1 LHPKV
6 LSKNAWELVR
16 RLVGHGLLEGWVLA
30 GDTGLALQFGHRYSE
45 DLDLFR
51 RETFDPQFMLDELAK
66 LGQVVVQARSPGT
79 LHAVIDGVRMSFLE
93 AQADFLFPGTP
104 YRGMIVAD
112 PSDIA
117 VMKLIAIGGRGSRKD
132 FVDLFFLF
140 RNGITLDSAFKMLR
154 RRFRGI
160 DYNEYHLRKALVYFA
175 DAESEPMPSMIR
187 DVSWGTIRE
196 AIIEEVRR
204 LT

>member
-1 LHPKV
+1 MHPKV
-6 LSKNAWELVR
+6 LSGNAWEIVR
-16 RLVGHGLLEGWVLA
+16 RMVGNGLLEGWVLA
-30 GDTGLALQFGHRYSE
+30 GGTGLALQFGHRYSE

-51 RETFDPQFMLDELAK
+51 PESFDPQLMLDELAK
-66 LGQVVVQARSPGT
+66 LGRVAVQTRSSGT
-79 LHAVIDGVRMSFLE
+79 LHAVVDGVRLSFLE
-93 AQADFLFPGTP
+93 AQADFLYPGTP
-104 YRGMIVAD
+104 YRGITIAD

-117 VMKLIAIGGRGSRKD
+117 VMKLVAIGGRGGRKD

-140 RNGITLDSAFKMLR
+140 RDGITLDSTFKMLR

-187 DVSWGTIRE
+187 NVSWGTIKK
-196 AIIEEVRR
+196 AIVEEVRR

>member
-6 LSKNAWELVR
+6 LSRNAWKTVR
-16 RLVGHGLLEGWVLA
+16 RLVANGLLEGWVLA
-30 GDTGLALQFGHRYSE
+30 GGTGLALQFGHRYSE

-51 RETFDPQFMLDELAK
+51 REPFDPQRMLDELAR
-66 LGQVVVQARSPGT
+66 LGQVSVQARSPGT
-79 LHAVIDGVRMSFLE
+79 LHAVIDGLRMSFLE
-93 AQADFLFPGTP
+93 AQADFLFPGSP
-104 YRGMIVAD
+104 YRGMVVAD

-117 VMKLIAIGGRGSRKD
+117 VMKVIAIGGRGSRKD

-140 RNGITLDSAFKMLR
+140 RNGITLESVFRMLR
-154 RRFRGI
+154 KRFRGI

-175 DAESEPMPSMIR
+175 DAEIEPMPNMIR
-187 DVSWGTIRE
+187 SVSWETIRK
-196 AIIEEVRR
+196 AIVEEVRR

>member
-6 LSKNAWELVR
+6 LSRDAWEIVR
-16 RLVGHGLLEGWVLA
+16 RLAGDDLLAGWVLA
-30 GDTGLALQFGHRYSE
+30 GGTGLALQFGHRYSE
-45 DLDLFR
+45 DLGLFR
-51 RETFDPQFMLDELAK
+51 PEPFDPQVMLDELAK
-66 LGQVVVQARSPGT
+66 IGNVVVQARSSGT
-79 LHAVIDGVRMSFLE
+79 LHAVVDGVRVSFLE
-93 AQADFLFPGTP
+93 AQADFLYRGTP

-117 VMKLIAIGGRGSRKD
+117 VMKLVAIGGRGSRKD

-140 RNGITLDSAFKMLR
+140 RSGVSLDSVFKMLR
-154 RRFRGI
+154 RRFRAI

-175 DAESEPMPSMIR
+175 DAESEPMPNMIR
-187 DVSWGTIRE
+187 NVEWEDIKGSIV
-196 AIIEEVRR
+196 EEVRR